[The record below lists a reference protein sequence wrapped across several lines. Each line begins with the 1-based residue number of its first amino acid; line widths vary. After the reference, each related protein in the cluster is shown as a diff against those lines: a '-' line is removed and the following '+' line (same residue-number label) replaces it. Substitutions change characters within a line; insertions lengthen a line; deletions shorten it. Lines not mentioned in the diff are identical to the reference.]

1 MTKTNLA
8 KSTLN
13 LVFGFCIC
21 ACVCYAKAV
30 AIDDEEWRAAYNL
43 CTQDRQSQ
51 ACLLLIEQGLD
62 SVDECEEACNEIG
75 TIYHS
80 IGSDAGKIIATKYYA
95 KAALKGNVLSVYN
108 IGMIFYELKEYKEAR
123 EYFSLACDRGFPKAC
138 NNLGVLYRGGFGV
151 AQDLAKAK
159 SLYAKACNDKEPLGC
174 YNLGFMYAFGIGVS
188 QNIALARSYF
198 GKACDLGSAQSC
210 EINAD
215 TLQREDLQRFER
227 EDRGFEI

>member
-43 CTQDRQSQ
+43 CTQDSQTQ

-62 SVDECEEACNEIG
+62 SIDECEEACNEIG
-75 TIYHS
+75 AIYHS

-108 IGMIFYELKEYKEAR
+108 IGVIFYELKEYKEAR
-123 EYFSLACDRGFPKAC
+123 EYFSLACDRGFARAC
-138 NNLGVLYRGGFGV
+138 NNLGVLYRGGLGV

-159 SLYAKACNDKEPLGC
+159 SLYAKACNDREPLGC

-188 QNIALARSYF
+188 QNMPLARSYF

>member
-1 MTKTNLA
+1 M
-8 KSTLN
+8 LN
-13 LVFGFCIC
+13 FVFGFCIC

-43 CTQDRQSQ
+43 CTQDSQTQ

-108 IGMIFYELKEYKEAR
+108 IGVIFYELKEYKEAR

-138 NNLGVLYRGGFGV
+138 NNLGVLYRGGLGV

-159 SLYAKACNDKEPLGC
+159 SLYAKACNDREPLGC

-188 QNIALARSYF
+188 QNMPLARSYF
-198 GKACDLGSAQSC
+198 GKACDLGSTESC